1 DLARI
6 NAEKAK
12 ITQKIKDLEA
22 NKTRQVSNIRA
33 KADQELNEAI
43 TQITKNR
50 DDQVAQAEKEAK
62 EKKQAIRDAVAAAG
76 TKYTEAQTKVNSAKD
91 TFKVAEDAKI
101 YAENNGGLGK
111 SNSKLKEEVRDLD
124 NKINRDTN
132 ARNIDRAQ
140 NTTPGSWNL
149 TEEQIRAR
157 RARLINSTRRNN
169 R

>member
-1 DLARI
+1 ML
-6 NAEKAK
+6 K
-12 ITQKIKDLEA
+12 
-22 NKTRQVSNIRA
+22 
-33 KADQELNEAI
+33 
-43 TQITKNR
+43 
-50 DDQVAQAEKEAK
+50 KEAK

-140 NTTPGSWNL
+140 NTTPGSWIL